1 MSDRPRVPRPY
12 KMPRPPRFD
21 KNHNPLTYAVTEG
34 EDGELIYMH
43 RFLYEAEHGKIPEG
57 YDVRHVNGDTMLNIE
72 ENLELYKI
80 PARRLKRK

>member
-12 KMPRPPRFD
+12 KMPPPPRFD
-21 KNHNPLTYAVTEG
+21 KNHNRLTYAVTEG

-43 RFLYEAEHGKIPEG
+43 RFIWGDIPEG
-57 YDVRHVNGDTMLNIE
+57 YDVRHIDGDTLNNTD